1 MAQALLVSVDIPIGS
16 EILDILDR
24 AKVKVSV
31 ALWAH
36 LSEEY
41 DDWRMILAGRQFDA
55 LGPGKGI
62 RLLLDTL
69 RAAEFPIEK
78 KPRMMILPMN
88 SPFIKDL
95 RRAFAKARTVEGM
108 RLGGQLFGG
117 RFVEDAY
124 VYRIT

>member
-1 MAQALLVSVDIPIGS
+1 MAQALLVSVDIPAGS
-16 EILDILDR
+16 EILDVLDR

-36 LSEEY
+36 LSEYE
-41 DDWRMILAGRQFDA
+41 DWRLILAGRQFDA
-55 LGPGKGI
+55 LGLREGYG
-62 RLLLDTL
+62 LLLGTL
-69 RAAEFPIEK
+69 RDGGIPFEK
-78 KPRMMILPMN
+78 ERPVTILPMT

-108 RLGGQLFGG
+108 RLGGQVFGD

-124 VYRIT
+124 VYRIS